1 MTQRTRLA
9 HPWPP
14 WVDASSFSSNIDT
27 NTRKNTLALGRAR
40 GTAEAAICEGCEA
53 HDLREMLRRARRS
66 MAKIRPRPRFV
77 NPLPLVFSGR
87 ATIARGVMRL
97 PARPHRLLGASPTD
111 RPTTS
116 PWPTRSAPWHRDRR
130 PVRARSTEHMYL
142 CVQVD
147 RRACRVAMAT
157 GPDDKLRPTHRQTL
171 SHYCNTI
178 FKQMTTYALAAASP
192 GTPERGG
199 AYHGQA
205 RLSWSGRVGSLAELK
220 RQIEEQ
226 SRIRAG

>member
-157 GPDDKLRPTHRQTL
+157 GPDDKLRPTHRQN
-171 SHYCNTI
+171 S
-178 FKQMTTYALAAASP
+178 FALLQYNIQ
-192 GTPERGG
+192 TNDD
-199 AYHGQA
+199 
-205 RLSWSGRVGSLAELK
+205 
-220 RQIEEQ
+220 
-226 SRIRAG
+226 IRACSRFAGDARTGRRLPWPGPAFLVGAGWVACRVKTPD